1 MDVSQFAGH
10 NIATTEHVL
19 GVNDLFPDGIDHGDW
34 ASARVVVDYAF
45 LFRCYS
51 GVPFDAFRDRDE
63 RFGQKSMGHFM
74 RGGHTLKLSEHRSA
88 WGLVSHYIGWAIGL
102 ECQPHRT
109 SMQCRGRGIKVLG
122 EGMVQHRRIFALH
135 WIPLR
140 EHVKQSTIP

>member
-45 LFRCYS
+45 LVRCYS
-51 GVPFDAFRDRDE
+51 GVPFDGFRDRDE
-63 RFGQKSMGHFM
+63 RFVQKSMGHFM

-88 WGLVSHYIGWAIGL
+88 WGLVSHYIGWLLASNVNHI
-102 ECQPHRT
+102 ER
-109 SMQCRGRGIKVLG
+109 QCNAAGGG
-122 EGMVQHRRIFALH
+122 
-135 WIPLR
+135 
-140 EHVKQSTIP
+140 